1 MAITQRPLR
10 VLIADDEKI
19 IADTL
24 AIIIR
29 NSGFSV
35 TPVYS
40 GTRAVEAATKLR
52 PDVVICDIRMPDMNG
67 VDVANRI
74 SQILPT
80 SKIVLCSGH
89 TEAQGGLEST
99 HAGGLKFVF
108 LPKPVSPAVL
118 LDFLRSYEEHL
129 SIATDLQIA

>member
-1 MAITQRPLR
+1 MAATQRPLR

-35 TPVYS
+35 TTVYGGNS
-40 GTRAVEAATKLR
+40 AVETAEKLQ
-52 PDVVICDIRMPDMNG
+52 PEVVICDIRMPDMNG
-67 VDVANRI
+67 VDAANRI

-89 TEAQGGLEST
+89 TEAQGSLENA
-99 HAGGLKFVF
+99 HAAGLKFVF
-108 LPKPVSPAVL
+108 LAKPVSPAVF
-118 LDFLRSYEEHL
+118 LDFLKSYEEHL
-129 SIATDLQIA
+129 SIATELQIA

>member
-1 MAITQRPLR
+1 MAATQRPLR

-29 NSGFSV
+29 NSSFSV
-35 TPVYS
+35 TTVYGGNS
-40 GTRAVEAATKLR
+40 AVETAEKLQ
-52 PDVVICDIRMPDMNG
+52 PEVVICDIRMPDMNG
-67 VDVANRI
+67 VDAANRI

-89 TEAQGGLEST
+89 TEAQGSLENAL
-99 HAGGLKFVF
+99 AGGLKFVF
-108 LPKPVSPAVL
+108 LAKPVSPAVF

-129 SIATDLQIA
+129 SITTELQIA

>member
-1 MAITQRPLR
+1 MATTQRPLR

-35 TPVYS
+35 TTVYS
-40 GTRAVEAATKLR
+40 GTSAVEAAKRLR
-52 PDVVICDIRMPDMNG
+52 PDVVICDIRMPDLNG
-67 VDVANRI
+67 VDAANRI
-74 SQILPT
+74 SQFLPS

-89 TEAQGGLEST
+89 TDVQESWEHS

-108 LPKPVSPAVL
+108 LPKPVLPTVF
-118 LDFLRSYEEHL
+118 LDFLRSYEQHL
-129 SIATDLQIA
+129 SIATELQIA

>member
-1 MAITQRPLR
+1 MAATQRPLR

-35 TPVYS
+35 TTVYS
-40 GTRAVEAATKLR
+40 GNSAVETAEKLR

-67 VDVANRI
+67 VDAANRI

-80 SKIVLCSGH
+80 AKIVLCSGH
-89 TEAQGGLEST
+89 TVALGNLENVD
-99 HAGGLKFVF
+99 AGGLKFVF
-108 LPKPVSPAVL
+108 LAKPVSPAL
-118 LDFLRSYEEHL
+118 FLDFLRSYEEHL
-129 SIATDLQIA
+129 SIATELQFA